1 MHNQFVAS
9 ALATKK
15 LHEID
20 PDAKMGNMLCRLEN
34 YAESPKPEDQLQV
47 IRGSLQLVLHRCA
60 GHR

>member
-1 MHNQFVAS
+1 MCIRDRFQAVHNQFVAS

-34 YAESPKPEDQLQV
+34 YAEYV
-47 IRGSLQLVLHRCA
+47 IKFFGLPTFYYLC
-60 GHR
+60 